1 VVRCTCDAVMLCL
14 AGCVIC
20 HAVPVICHVV
30 RVICHAVPVICHVV
44 RVICHAVRL
53 SHTATKTLYQSV
65 LKFGSA
71 VTVECFKLKLLRRSD
86 GRERVEFNESKLNCF
101 LYVLK
106 FLYKFNV

>member
-1 VVRCTCDAVMLCL
+1 MWCVVHVMRH

-30 RVICHAVPVICHVV
+30 RMICHMV